1 MSTERNFSK
10 GEVIFR
16 QGDAGNSFFKIIEG
30 SVSVI
35 ANYGEADERELT
47 VLNPGEFFGEM
58 AVIETYPRSNTIVAV
73 DNVRT
78 IEITADELN
87 GFFAENP
94 DMIYQIMKHIG
105 AGSRHSHQSTTS
117 SLHSSRSS
125 AHHRIRRANQS
136 SQRSRSTS
144 TSILQA
150 RTTSTSPLLKLSV
163 KHQLPSRTR
172 RQRSSRHTERA
183 PSSSRKAKS
192 ASACISFMAAP

>member
-10 GEVIFR
+10 GEVIFK

-105 AGSRHSHQSTTS
+105 
-117 SLHSSRSS
+117 S
-125 AHHRIRRANQS
+125 AAIQ
-136 SQRSRSTS
+136 
-144 TSILQA
+144 
-150 RTTSTSPLLKLSV
+150 
-163 KHQLPSRTR
+163 
-172 RQRSSRHTERA
+172 
-183 PSSSRKAKS
+183 
-192 ASACISFMAAP
+192 

>member
-16 QGDAGNSFFKIIEG
+16 QGDAGNSFFKILEG
-30 SVSVI
+30 SVQVI
-35 ANYGEADERELT
+35 ANYGEAGERELT

-94 DMIYQIMKHIG
+94 DMIYEIMNHIG
-105 AGSRHSHQSTTS
+105 SRIKTLTS
-117 SLHSSRSS
+117 EYDVL
-125 AHHRIRRANQS
+125 AA
-136 SQRSRSTS
+136 
-144 TSILQA
+144 
-150 RTTSTSPLLKLSV
+150 LLKELRASQDKKSESV
-163 KHQLPSRTR
+163 FAKIKKYIDFYASGKNNIDKPSAEALR
-172 RQRSSRHTERA
+172 EA
-183 PSSSRKAKS
+183 S
-192 ASACISFMAAP
+192 ASLKDQKTEVLETYKKGT